1 MIRENADHDD
11 EVQDEVDAEVDDAV
25 NAEIYLQPST

>member
-1 MIRENADHDD
+1 MIRENADHD
-11 EVQDEVDAEVDDAV
+11 EVHEEVDAEVDDAV